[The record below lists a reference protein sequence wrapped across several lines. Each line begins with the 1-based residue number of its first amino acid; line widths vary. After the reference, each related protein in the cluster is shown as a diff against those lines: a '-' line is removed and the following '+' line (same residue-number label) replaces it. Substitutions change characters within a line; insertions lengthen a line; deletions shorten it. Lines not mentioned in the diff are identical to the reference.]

1 MNYDTIT
8 RIPKLTLNCS
18 ILGAHV
24 KWLLRAVGLADI
36 DGIIEESRN
45 RFTEF
50 LLTSQISPTTVHL
63 SPQMYQSIYT
73 FPQFFPHY
81 SIAEHN
87 RNPGSRG
94 EEGGNAEFASRG
106 VVDSL
111 WGRLWGQG
119 VLD

>member
-45 RFTEF
+45 RFTEI

-94 EEGGNAEFASRG
+94 EGGNAEFASRG